1 MRIAAQCKLFAV
13 VSYFP
18 YSYTMLTEKIKEILQ
33 LDSEKYHEKF
43 KGCLY
48 ILLGPKSSPIV
59 ARHDWQFIRQLWP
72 LIVKSMPSEKPSII
86 NLVASVTEAVHKY
99 FPTIAIK
106 LIIPESTLAAAY
118 NLNNNIPV
126 CDLGN
131 FMPVIDK
138 GEEYLNKKSEMRRL
152 AYEGTLNDLLDAVET
167 GNL

>member
-1 MRIAAQCKLFAV
+1 
-13 VSYFP
+13 
-18 YSYTMLTEKIKEILQ
+18 MLTERIKEILQ

-59 ARHDWQFIRQLWP
+59 ARHDWQFIRQMWP

-86 NLVASVTEAVHKY
+86 NLIALVTEAVHKY

-106 LIIPESTLAAAY
+106 LIIPESILTAAY
-118 NLNNNIPV
+118 NLNKNVPI
-126 CDLGN
+126 CDLSN
-131 FMPVIDK
+131 FKDAIDK
-138 GEEYLNKKSEMRRL
+138 GEEYLQQKSEMRRL
-152 AYEGTLNDLLDAVET
+152 AYEGTLNDLLDVVEM